1 MSDAITTLQMSR
13 TLEAITHG
21 KSLYASIEFAK
32 QPDIRDGFFQYVL
45 NTLIKLIYCAETSPD
60 ELDREAKL
68 LSQTMITA
76 ILNAQVSPIDRN
88 WICQFS
94 IDGCEYVLMSAT
106 DSADIT
112 IRDLTHSTQ
121 SAKLEGKNLVELKQA
136 ILSGMLKAAH
146 RTNGELRLP
155 PANLSGIDL
164 NKFDL
169 RGVLLDRNYL
179 RAAID
184 CGCNL
189 RGARLA
195 GNVDCSGL
203 DFRFIKVDAVM
214 LNQLILAGATISGI
228 DVSGQDLTDLYL
240 INLNLKDVNFSNA
253 IMQHC
258 YLTGSLLKGAN
269 LSGADCSNT
278 HCVDTDLSGAIV
290 DQNTLFTKADLR
302 LAYLNPRLTNHQLTG
317 AKITLLQVTLL
328 GFGAGMDIS
337 SIEPTMCFSVRN
349 FNFSKA
355 RMTGISLNDIDLTN
369 ADLSAANLTGVKIN
383 GGTIL
388 TGVTMNNAI
397 LDQID
402 FRYTAPDFYPQI
414 DAASFRGAKLNN
426 AWLEAALD
434 GNAKLEGADLSDCD
448 LSALSPEDFQQLNLR
463 EMVLSQQQK
472 TTYLTEVAQQRADV
486 VEVEPLILIIPQ
498 AAYDFSNVAP
508 FLNPVR
514 SNMIEARLNGYDLR
528 TVEINAFATDIT
540 GATLRGSRLT
550 REWVIAAIRFG
561 VSLEQTDLS
570 NLNLSGLDLSELD
583 LTGANLAGATLTA
596 TELNFSGLTAAMAS
610 REIRDQQGR
619 RIALD
624 LKGVVLKN
632 IEQANVDFSYTD
644 LSNAKFYDC
653 RFEWPD
659 FESANLSGIN
669 LGTIKL
675 KGVRG
680 DNIKVRVADIA
691 AYLEV
696 FEKRLNAILNSIRF
710 PEEDVF
716 SNTSLKEILQLR
728 KFVMH
733 HTGYFSLRE
742 GMTHSDGGPQNLVLS
757 DYSRQIDS
765 RLVESGLTQAHHER
779 LIDQIKNKL
788 LAQGFTDEQRVLFYW
803 ARAAVDLPGKID
815 ILLGLKVGS
824 RISQNE
830 VIKMRFETQTYLQSH
845 IHNKKGSNELYQL
858 CFNMVLKKF
867 LKDFSADAL
876 SRRQIEEVR
885 EFFCAPHLLW

>member
-13 TLEAITHG
+13 TLEAITRG
-21 KSLYASIEFAK
+21 KSLTASIEFAK

-45 NTLIKLIYCAETSPD
+45 NTLIKLIYCTETCPD

-76 ILNAQVSPIDRN
+76 ILNAQVSPIDRI

-94 IDGCEYVLMSAT
+94 IDGCEYLLMSAT
-106 DSADIT
+106 DSSDIT
-112 IRDLTHSTQ
+112 IRDLTNSTQ
-121 SAKLEGKNLVELKQA
+121 SAKLEGKNLLELKQA
-136 ILSGMLKAAH
+136 ILGGMLKAAH

-155 PANLSGIDL
+155 PANLSGVDL

-169 RGVLLDRNYL
+169 RGVVLDRNYL
-179 RAAID
+179 RAAIN

-189 RGARLA
+189 KGARLA
-195 GNVDCSGL
+195 GNIDCSGL
-203 DFRFIKVDAVM
+203 DFRFIKVDTVM
-214 LNQLILAGATISGI
+214 FNQLILAGANISGI
-228 DVSGQDLTDLYL
+228 DVSGEDLSDFYL
-240 INLNLKDVNFSNA
+240 VNLNLKDVNFSNA
-253 IMQHC
+253 IMKHC
-258 YLTGSLLKGAN
+258 YLTGSSLKGAN

-278 HCVDTDLSGAIV
+278 HCVDTDLIGAIV

-302 LAYLNPRLTNHQLTG
+302 LAYLNPRLTNHQLIG
-317 AKITLLQVTLL
+317 AKITLHQVTLL
-328 GFGAGMDIS
+328 GFGAGMEIS

-349 FNFSKA
+349 FNFSTA
-355 RMTGISLNDIDLTN
+355 RMAGISLNDIDLTN
-369 ADLSAANLTGVKIN
+369 ADLSAANLTGAKIN
-383 GGTIL
+383 SHTKL
-388 TGVTMNNAI
+388 TGVTLNNAI

-402 FRYTAPDFYPQI
+402 FRNTAPDFNPQI

-448 LSALSPEDFQQLNLR
+448 LGALSVEDFQQLNLR

-472 TTYLTEVAQQRADV
+472 TAYLTEVAQQRAEA
-486 VEVEPLILIIPQ
+486 VEVEPPAIIIPV

-508 FLNPVR
+508 FLYPVR

-528 TVEINAFATDIT
+528 TVEINASAIDIT

-550 REWVIAAIRFG
+550 REWVIAAIRYG

-570 NLNLSGLDLSELD
+570 GLDLRGLDLTALD
-583 LTGANLAGATLTA
+583 LTGANLAGATLTT

-624 LKGVVLKN
+624 LSGVVLKN

-644 LSNAKFYDC
+644 LSNAQFEHC

-659 FESANLSGIN
+659 FEFANLSGIN

-680 DNIKVRVADIA
+680 DNVKVRVADITP
-691 AYLEV
+691 YLEV
-696 FEKRLNAILNSIRF
+696 FEKRLNAILNSTRF

-716 SNTSLKEILQLR
+716 SSTSLKEILQLR

-733 HTGYFSLRE
+733 HIGRFSLRE

-757 DYSRQIDS
+757 DFSRQIDS
-765 RLVESGLTQAHHER
+765 RLVDSGLTQSNHGR
-779 LIDQIKNKL
+779 LIAQIKNKL
-788 LAQGFTDEQRVLFYW
+788 LAQGFTDEQKVLFYW
-803 ARAAVDLPGKID
+803 ARAAVDLPGEID
-815 ILLGLKVGS
+815 ILLGLKLGS
-824 RISQNE
+824 GISQNE
-830 VIKMRFETQTYLQSH
+830 VIKMRFETRTYLQTP
-845 IHNKKGSNELYQL
+845 IHHKKGSNQLYEL
-858 CFNMVLKKF
+858 CFNIVLRKF
-867 LKDFSADAL
+867 LKDSTADAL
-876 SRRQIEEVR
+876 SRQQINEVR

>member
-13 TLEAITHG
+13 TLEAITNG
-21 KSLYASIEFAK
+21 KSLYASLELAR
-32 QPDIRDGFFQYVL
+32 QPTIRDGFFQYVVH
-45 NTLIKLIYCAETSPD
+45 TLLRLIHCSETSPD
-60 ELDREAKL
+60 ELDKDANL
-68 LSQTMITA
+68 LSKTMITA
-76 ILNAQVSPIDRN
+76 ILNAQVSPMNRV
-88 WICQFS
+88 WMCEFS
-94 IDGCEYVLMSAT
+94 INGCKYLLMSDT
-106 DSADIT
+106 NSADIT

-136 ILSGMLKAAH
+136 IISGMLKAAV

-155 PANLSGIDL
+155 PANLSGVDL

-169 RGVLLDRNYL
+169 RGVVLDRNYL
-179 RAAID
+179 RAAIS

-195 GNVDCSGL
+195 GNVDCKGL
-203 DFRFIKVDAVM
+203 NFRFIKVDAVM
-214 LNQLILAGATISGI
+214 LNQLILAGANIRGI
-228 DVSGQDLTDLYL
+228 DVSGEDLTDLRL
-240 INLNLKDVNFSNA
+240 VNLNLKDVNFSNA
-253 IMQHC
+253 IMKHC

-269 LSGADCSNT
+269 LSGADCSNA
-278 HCVDTDLSGAIV
+278 HCVDADLSAAII

-302 LAYLNPRLTNHQLTG
+302 FAYPHPRFTNDQLIG
-317 AKITLLQVTLL
+317 AKVTLPQAALL
-328 GFGAGMDIS
+328 GFGAGMEIS
-337 SIEPTMCFSVRN
+337 SIDPPFFSLRN

-355 RMTGISLNDIDLTN
+355 RMTGICLNYMDLTN
-369 ADLSAANLTGVKIN
+369 ADLSAANLTGIKIN
-383 GGTIL
+383 GNTIL

-402 FRYTAPDFYPQI
+402 FRETAPDFNPQI
-414 DAASFRGAKLNN
+414 YAASFRGAKLNN

-434 GNAKLEGADLSDCD
+434 YNARLEGADLSDCD
-448 LSALSPEDFQQLNLR
+448 LDDLSQTDFHKLNLR

-472 TTYLTEVAQQRADV
+472 TTYLTEVAQQGADV
-486 VEVEPLILIIPQ
+486 VEVEPLALIIPVV
-498 AAYDFSNVAP
+498 YDFSNLP
-508 FLNPVR
+508 PYLNPI
-514 SNMIEARLNGYDLR
+514 SFNMIEAQLNGYDLR
-528 TVEINAFATDIT
+528 TVEINASAIDIT

-550 REWVIAAIRFG
+550 REWVIAAIRYG
-561 VSLEQTDLS
+561 ISLEQTDLS
-570 NLNLSGLDLSELD
+570 GLDLRGLDLTELD
-583 LTGANLAGATLTA
+583 LTGANLAGATLTT